1 MLLAGQNAIVY
12 GAAGRI
18 GTAMSTAFARE
29 GAKVHLTGRT
39 AATLDAL
46 ADKIRAD
53 GGRAKTAVV
62 DALDEDAVN
71 AHADAVAAA
80 DGSVDISVCVIG
92 IADHQGTPLAE
103 MALEDFERPIRL
115 AVRSTFLTARA
126 AARHMIP
133 RRSGVILTFGG
144 NGGGEPMRDYSI
156 GGLQVALN
164 AVDFLRR
171 QLAAE
176 LGQHGI
182 RVLGLHCGGIAE
194 GLPADMPAA
203 PVITDMIVAK
213 TMLKRAAT
221 FADVGNVAVFAA
233 SDLAASM
240 TSTSLNITAGAV
252 SD

>member
-1 MLLAGQNAIVY
+1 MLLTGKNAIVY
-12 GAAGRI
+12 GAAGGI
-18 GTAMSTAFARE
+18 GAAMSTAFARA

-39 AATLDAL
+39 AKTLDAL
-46 ADKIRAD
+46 AERIRAD
-53 GGRAKTAVV
+53 GGQAEAAVV

-71 AHADAVAAA
+71 AHADAVAAK
-80 DGSVDISVCVIG
+80 DGSVDISVCVID
-92 IADHQGTPLAE
+92 IADHQGTPLVD
-103 MALEDFERPIRL
+103 MVLEDFERPLRI
-115 AVRSTFLTARA
+115 AVRSTFITARA
-126 AARHMIP
+126 AARHMI
-133 RRSGVILTFGG
+133 RQRSGVILTFGG
-144 NGGGEPMRDYSI
+144 DGGGEPMRDYSI

-182 RVLGLHCGGIAE
+182 RVLGLHTGGVPEGIPAE
-194 GLPADMPAA
+194 LDARYG
-203 PVITDMIVAK
+203 ITDSIVAK

-233 SDLAASM
+233 SELAASM
-240 TSTSLNITAGAV
+240 TATSLNITGGAV

>member
-1 MLLAGQNAIVY
+1 MLLTGKTAIVY
-12 GAAGRI
+12 GAAGGI
-18 GTAMSTAFARE
+18 GTAMSSAFARE
-29 GAKVHLTGRT
+29 GAKVHVTGRT
-39 AATLDAL
+39 AKTLDAL
-46 ADKIRAD
+46 AERIRAA
-53 GGRAKTAVV
+53 GGQAEAAVV

-71 AHADAVAAA
+71 AHADAVAAQ
-80 DGSVDISVCVIG
+80 DGSVDISVCVID
-92 IADHQGTPLAE
+92 IADHQGTPLVD

-126 AARHMIP
+126 AARHMI
-133 RRSGVILTFGG
+133 RQRSGVILTFGG
-144 NGGGEPMRDYSI
+144 DGGGEPIRDYSI

-182 RVLGLHCGGIAE
+182 RVLGLHSGGIAE
-194 GLPADMPAA
+194 GLPADLDARHG
-203 PVITDMIVAK
+203 ISDSLVAR
-213 TMLKRAAT
+213 TMLKRTAT

-240 TSTSLNITAGAV
+240 TATSLNITCGAV